1 MTVLNPHIFRAYDV
15 RGVVERDLVPEVVRA
30 LGRAHG
36 TRVVRDGGRR
46 VVVGRDVRTHS
57 ERLAADLAAGLAG
70 CGLEVVDV
78 GVVPTPVLYFAVHH
92 LDADGGVMIT
102 GSHNPPEF
110 NGFKLL
116 AGKEAI
122 HGEAIADLR
131 RRIEA
136 GDFEQGEGARAEE
149 DVVPAYQAAVVERI
163 RPPGRGLPVV
173 VDAGNGTAG
182 PVAAP
187 LYRALGHTV
196 EELYCRPDG
205 TFPHHHPDPSLPENV
220 APLAERVRQ
229 LGAHLGLAFDG
240 DSDRLGVVDHEGR
253 TIAAD
258 RLLAC
263 QGVATLALVANLS
276 PYGRTD
282 AWHLAGMLTRIPSLR
297 RRALH
302 FLVRQVGRNLRKRA
316 PTTPDER
323 RYLLLVTLWL
333 LHALLVL
340 ALVGE
345 RLLPGATGLLGATIS
360 GTGVAHFE
368 ASLVVTGL
376 LVGVVAVAGALY
388 AAALAG
394 LVGAFL
400 VQLLRTRPPVVRRG
414 DAGEAETRAF
424 LAGADGVPF
433 LAGLDA
439 TARGMVAFAL
449 RREAHPPESAV
460 ITQGTVGDRF
470 CFLLSGHCRVEVC
483 EASGIVHDVAHL
495 GPGAF
500 FGEVALL
507 EGRPRTATVRAM
519 DEVVVLTLER
529 EAFDHI
535 LDESDLPRDRCVEDL
550 RVAALLREIPPLR
563 ELSPP
568 ELDQLQRG
576 LVSEARGAGEVILRE
591 GDPGDAMYLLREGRC
606 RVIRDGDLLAEL
618 GPGDY
623 FGELALI
630 ATGSRTASVVAANDV
645 SLLRLPAELFHSV
658 LLANFEAALRL
669 DEGCADRLDALQGR

>member
-1 MTVLNPHIFRAYDV
+1 MDVAAHEAMVLDLLD
-15 RGVVERDLVPEVVRA
+15 GRDLGAVVRA
-30 LGRAHG
+30 AVDLG
-36 TRVVRDGGRR
+36 VRPMQVLALLRRLDDASLLEGVGPEASHLFGRR
-46 VVVGRDVRTHS
+46 RPSLTGRLFRRLGDLHLLLPF
-57 ERLAADLAAGLAG
+57 LAAPLAAGRLIPAAVWKRFH
-70 CGLEVVDV
+70 LV
-78 GVVPTPVLYFAVHH
+78 GFL
-92 LDADGGVMIT
+92 
-102 GSHNPPEF
+102 
-110 NGFKLL
+110 LL
-116 AGKEAI
+116 AAVWCVAAVYGGLPQLTNPLPTTDAPLTLLALLYASAALVLSIRGLARGLAMRSLGVAVPGAGLRLTWGVLHIEADQR
-122 HGEAIADLR
+122 HRGSASRD
-131 RRIEA
+131 RRIHLA
-136 GDFEQGEGARAEE
+136 L
-149 DVVPAYQAAVVERI
+149 V
-163 RPPGRGLPVV
+163 GLSSL
-173 VDAGNGTAG
+173 AW
-182 PVAAP
+182 VAA
-187 LYRALGHTV
+187 LCAAAYVTTQSG
-196 EELYCRPDG
+196 
-205 TFPHHHPDPSLPENV
+205 V
-220 APLAERVRQ
+220 A
-229 LGAHLGLAFDG
+229 
-240 DSDRLGVVDHEGR
+240 RLVSV
-253 TIAAD
+253 
-258 RLLAC
+258 
-263 QGVATLALVANLS
+263 VATLALVANLS